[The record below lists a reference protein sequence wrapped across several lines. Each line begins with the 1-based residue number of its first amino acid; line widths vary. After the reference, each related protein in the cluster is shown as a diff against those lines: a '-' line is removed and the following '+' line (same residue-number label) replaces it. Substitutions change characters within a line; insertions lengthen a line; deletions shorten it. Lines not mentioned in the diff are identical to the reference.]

1 MNYVIPKIKSC
12 MGIEQESSEFRDLE
26 VGKIEPY
33 EVSEKFEH
41 DTEEG
46 VAVGDAGEE
55 QSPKRLV
62 SPLAFDLGHTQIV
75 VVY

>member
-1 MNYVIPKIKSC
+1 
-12 MGIEQESSEFRDLE
+12 MGLEQESSEFRDLE

-33 EVSEKFEH
+33 EVSEKFER
-41 DTEEG
+41 DTEED

-62 SPLAFDLGHTQIV
+62 SPLAFDLGRTQIV
-75 VVY
+75 LVY